1 MIAVE
6 LGLIIGE
13 HSFGADHPLRGVSTV
28 DDVTTLVAA
37 TVPGFAAATVDAL
50 RDEPN
55 GVLSTPQP
63 ASLGEVSFSAPGR
76 NSYDYRLVVSRKLYD
91 RAVGTQMSR
100 SLVNLAPGSAVHV
113 HPLDL
118 DSLGVS
124 EGDDVKIVSAK
135 AASVLPIASN
145 MRVPRGVVWSPFN
158 QGGGTIED
166 IVDGAAATTDV
177 RIERL

>member
-1 MIAVE
+1 
-6 LGLIIGE
+6 
-13 HSFGADHPLRGVSTV
+13 
-28 DDVTTLVAA
+28 
-37 TVPGFAAATVDAL
+37 
-50 RDEPN
+50 
-55 GVLSTPQP
+55 
-63 ASLGEVSFSAPGR
+63 
-76 NSYDYRLVVSRKLYD
+76 
-91 RAVGTQMSR
+91 MSR

-124 EGDDVKIVSAK
+124 DGDDVKIVSAK
-135 AASVLPIASN
+135 AASVLPIAAN
-145 MRVPRGVVWSPFN
+145 NRVPRGVVWSPFN